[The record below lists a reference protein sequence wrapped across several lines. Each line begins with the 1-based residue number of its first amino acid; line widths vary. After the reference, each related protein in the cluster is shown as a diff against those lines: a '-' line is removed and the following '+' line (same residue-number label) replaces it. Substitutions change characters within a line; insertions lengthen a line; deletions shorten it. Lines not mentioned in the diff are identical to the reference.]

1 MQSLSAKPPRMD
13 KNCLVSSPE
22 TIHTQN
28 KCCCGKGILQVHSLD
43 WWKTY
48 ELWFLFSYI
57 FSLCLFRFLQKKQS
71 PSFLHFTVSF
81 MFLLRR
87 SDSVLESSIKKQTES
102 GVPRAHAFLWLS
114 VWDVSHCS
122 GRGRRNSISVFFLK
136 LSTDVTHVKT
146 SIPAP
151 TENFVWRR
159 LVFYFRKFYCYFGKR
174 INAFSVVRFFCCC
187 CFVLFVFL
195 VDLPNIST
203 QNIWMSG
210 ITVLQVQVA
219 HIPFLIVISEQE
231 TGMT

>member
-1 MQSLSAKPPRMD
+1 
-13 KNCLVSSPE
+13 
-22 TIHTQN
+22 
-28 KCCCGKGILQVHSLD
+28 
-43 WWKTY
+43 
-48 ELWFLFSYI
+48 
-57 FSLCLFRFLQKKQS
+57 
-71 PSFLHFTVSF
+71 
-81 MFLLRR
+81 
-87 SDSVLESSIKKQTES
+87 VLESSIKKQTES

-210 ITVLQVQVA
+210 NTVLQVQVA
-219 HIPFLIVISEQE
+219 RIPFLIVISEQE
-231 TGMT
+231 MGMT